1 MKLHKTLLLGAAG
14 LALAHVASAQTIIR
28 IAGSNGDRNATNAAI
43 ANLLQGETY
52 VGIAVNGA
60 GGTPTTSNFGNFV
73 GGTYNGTPVTVK
85 TSYLGATGGVKAVA
99 GSETVRFLPTS
110 ATGTMNANP
119 LTATN
124 PAQYEDAV
132 PDFAVS
138 TNFQSTSPYLG
149 FYNGKNYIELEQIL
163 TAVVPMLFLASPG
176 FPGDNLH
183 TSAAQALYSR
193 GYIPV
198 SFLTGN
204 PAHRNQTVFAIGR
217 NFDAGQRYG
226 PLAEFGLGVNAITK
240 HYQPTISGGVATSHV
255 LWPVETVSGVSSQFP
270 GNSGFNSGANLVQ
283 ALIVTLG
290 PNAYKVGNPNA
301 TAGYYIGYAT
311 PGDATTAVAGGAK
324 ILKWNGVEYTPQA
337 LQEGQYTNWL
347 YTRVVYDP
355 NLGEPGSGKELH
367 RAFADA
373 IASEVINTTG
383 SSGGGILI
391 GTLQVYRESES
402 APVIPKYL

>member
-52 VGIAVNGA
+52 VGIAVNGNP
-60 GGTPTTSNFGNFV
+60 GTPQSSNFGNFV
-73 GGTYNGTPVTVK
+73 GGTFNGTPVTVK

-99 GSETVRFLPTS
+99 GSEPVRFLPTN
-110 ATGTMNANP
+110 ATGNLNPNP
-119 LTATN
+119 LTATD
-124 PAQYEDAV
+124 PSQYEDAV

-138 TNFQSTSPYLG
+138 TNFQSTSPYIG

-163 TAVVPMLFLASPG
+163 TGVAPMVFLASPG

-193 GYIPV
+193 GYIPL

-204 PAHRNQTVFAIGR
+204 SAHRNQTVFAIGR
-217 NFDAGQRYG
+217 NFDAGQRYC
-226 PLAEFGLGVNAITK
+226 PLAEMGLGVNAVTK
-240 HYQPTISGGVATSHV
+240 HYQPTIQNGVVTSHV
-255 LWPVETVSGVSSQFP
+255 LWPRETVSGVDSQFP
-270 GNSGFNSGANLVQ
+270 GNGGFNSGANLVS
-283 ALIVTLG
+283 ALVVPLG

-311 PGDATTAVAGGAK
+311 PGDAVTANAGGAK
-324 ILKWNGVEYTPQA
+324 TLKWNGVAYSQDA
-337 LQEGQYTNWL
+337 VREGQYTLWL

-355 NLGEPGSGKELH
+355 NLGAPGSGKELH

-373 IASEVINTTG
+373 IANEVITTTG

-391 GTLQVYRESES
+391 GTMQVYRESES
-402 APVIPKYL
+402 APVIPTYL